1 MKPFDKRHSIY
12 ERQFFQR
19 LIKFFREVAN
29 AITFGLLTESN
40 AESVIGLYF
49 SESQLKS
56 ILLNT
61 QLSIGDR
68 YGKIVG
74 KELNR
79 AFGKEGFK
87 YPLFSEKF
95 QKDLIKYYDEF
106 GGENIKLLSETYT
119 KAVVS
124 EIRKATE
131 LGESLDQMQKRIQ
144 KVVKSPK
151 FYKYEALRIA
161 RTETTFAMNS
171 AKQMTGEVSGFILE
185 KVWSSDL
192 SIRRRE
198 FHGYEMNNKFIGQNE
213 LFTVEGEKLS
223 FPGDKLNGATAKNL
237 INCRCS
243 YGYRGKRDKDGKLIY
258 VDI

>member
-19 LIKFFREVAN
+19 LIKFFRDVAN
-29 AITFGLLTESN
+29 AITFGLLTEAN

-49 SESQLKS
+49 SERQLRS
-56 ILLNT
+56 ILFNT

-74 KELNR
+74 NKLNKEFR
-79 AFGKEGFK
+79 KEGFK

-95 QKDLIKYYDEF
+95 QGYLIKYYDDF

-119 KAVVS
+119 KTVVA

-131 LGESLDQMQKRIQ
+131 LGETVDQMQKRIQ

-151 FYKYEALRIA
+151 FYKPQALRIA

-171 AKQMTGEVSGFILE
+171 AKQMSGEVSGFLME
-185 KVWSSDL
+185 KVWSAKIDG
-192 SIRRRE
+192 RE
-198 FHGYEMNNKFIGQNE
+198 RDSHRVVDRTAVEQNA
-213 LFTVEGEKLS
+213 LFNVGGEKMS
-223 FPGDKLNGATAKNL
+223 FPGDKLNGASASNL

-243 YGYRGKRDKDGKLIY
+243 YGYRGKRDKDGQLIY